1 VSDPLEL
8 VEAANILTLE
18 LQDESEDLGQLV
30 VHRVGTTLLSV
41 NKETG
46 GILLLR
52 QYPDEQQASD
62 ALAYIVT
69 GEAS

>member
-1 VSDPLEL
+1 MNDPLEL

-30 VHRVGTTLLSV
+30 VNRVGTTLLSV

-52 QYPDEQQASD
+52 QFADEDQASA

-69 GEAS
+69 GGEG